1 MNVLDETSRYV
12 ESEKQHFRPD
22 IQGLRALAVILVI
35 IAHAK
40 VPHFAGGYIGV
51 DVFFVISGFVIT
63 ELLLRETL
71 SMAQSDQR
79 LTSAIAIL
87 GRFYA
92 RRIRRIMPAATLVMI
107 GTVLT
112 AYYYLGPFTSIP
124 LLEDLRWASTFR
136 VNFHFI
142 TVGMDYFSQGLPPS
156 LITHYWSLAVEE
168 QFYFVVP
175 LLLLLTAAVVGLR
188 RHRLALSGV
197 LALIVAWSAYESAQ
211 LTTGSPYAYFS
222 PKTRFWEIGLGALLA
237 ALPTSWRT
245 INARVATFVGWLAL
259 AIIVAAAYVLTDSS
273 LVPGTLTWWACA
285 PAGALLFFGS
295 ATLPFAPSRF
305 FATKPLRYIGDIS
318 YSLYLFHW
326 AWLKLPE
333 QYAQIKYGVMT
344 SLSPLAR
351 VEQIAAAT
359 LCAALSY
366 RFFENPIRR
375 SVWLDRRPWLTAVFA
390 IVMISL
396 VWLTAYLLGRY
407 WTS

>member
-237 ALPTSWRT
+237 ALPTSWRM
-245 INARVATFVGWLAL
+245 INAHVATFVGWLSL
-259 AIIVAAAYVLTDSS
+259 AIIVAAAYTLTDSS